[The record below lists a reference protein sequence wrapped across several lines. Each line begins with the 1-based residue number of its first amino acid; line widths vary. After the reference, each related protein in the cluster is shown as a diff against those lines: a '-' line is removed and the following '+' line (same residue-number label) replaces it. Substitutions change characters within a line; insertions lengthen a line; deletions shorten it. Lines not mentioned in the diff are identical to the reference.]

1 MVKLNF
7 GSFHSLDSIP
17 QPSAR
22 RYCLKPLLASAPK
35 IDLRILY
42 ARPCPT
48 TSRTTTLTLA
58 FVEPI
63 PALPR
68 IKSSQRKGIHIS
80 SCFGLN
86 PKPKLGEDQFGWQ
99 ASAGPISPPLH
110 ISFQKHRAHPS
121 QLRWFN
127 GSIDMPYRFAPC
139 NAHPILQIQ
148 LPLSTVNWLHLLEPA
163 GTFMPLS
170 DRAAVALFDWMCP
183 GLCRAT
189 LEEFTLS
196 LAASRVGG
204 SPGL

>member
-7 GSFHSLDSIP
+7 DGFHSLDSIP

-68 IKSSQRKGIHIS
+68 IKSSQRKGIHILR
-80 SCFGLN
+80 CFGLN

-99 ASAGPISPPLH
+99 ASAGLISPPLH

-139 NAHPILQIQ
+139 NAHLILQIQ
-148 LPLSTVNWLHLLEPA
+148 LPPSTVN
-163 GTFMPLS
+163 
-170 DRAAVALFDWMCP
+170 
-183 GLCRAT
+183 
-189 LEEFTLS
+189 
-196 LAASRVGG
+196 
-204 SPGL
+204 